1 MKKIII
7 LFTIVIFST
16 LFVGCGKDNT
26 TNNIKGEVKEKT
38 KVSNISESYTKY
50 TELKSKAYDKL
61 SDSIPENDYT
71 LSMGLLGFVTGD
83 ILIVPVSICGLSETE
98 AAYSF
103 GLFNIKDFKNDG
115 NTCNMT
121 FKDEDNNSSKFETI
135 YDEKTDSIQMKM
147 YDDNKVTAIYEYI
160 KLDKGY
166 ATLQYYYDDDNNV
179 SSYRSI
185 FNDNYISVGFF
196 ENVNNKIN
204 SIYKSKSGINEEWT
218 KGGTYWAEYDNGKFD
233 SAIK

>member
-1 MKKIII
+1 
-7 LFTIVIFST
+7 
-16 LFVGCGKDNT
+16 
-26 TNNIKGEVKEKT
+26 
-38 KVSNISESYTKY
+38 
-50 TELKSKAYDKL
+50 
-61 SDSIPENDYT
+61 
-71 LSMGLLGFVTGD
+71 
-83 ILIVPVSICGLSETE
+83 
-98 AAYSF
+98 
-103 GLFNIKDFKNDG
+103 
-115 NTCNMT
+115 
-121 FKDEDNNSSKFETI
+121 
-135 YDEKTDSIQMKM
+135 MKM

-233 SAIK
+233 SVIK